1 MAKVKARRSAVALVG
16 AVVAL
21 VATLAP
27 LATAPAGAQPG
38 SGKTASDKTA
48 SDKSKVDSQIDSA
61 KQQVDTA
68 SAEEERLLGLI
79 QDSTARKAALDAKV
93 AGFDTQIA
101 GVQRELDAAQSRLNA
116 LEAQQRAVQA
126 RLDDARHNLDLAK
139 QELGRQAIAAYTGQ
153 SEAASYATM
162 LLGSASIGDL
172 ASKRSYMRAVV
183 GSQSE
188 TIATTEHLRD
198 QVGDLGKQVA
208 ASRSQAEGARDVVS
222 GQKATLQTSRDA
234 QAAVRTEVQGEID
247 QTDRLRSEVLARKDE
262 FQSQLESLE
271 QESASIADS
280 LRQRQAAQAAAEA
293 AARTTTTVATAGAPG
308 SPAVAPGAGGGAV
321 TTLPRAAAPTR
332 APGRLLVPVP
342 GAPITSPYGWRIHPI
357 YGTSILHTG
366 IDYGADEG
374 TPIRAAA
381 DGVVVSAGWYGG
393 YGNAT
398 IIDHG
403 GGIAT
408 LYGHQSYMAVSAGQ
422 KVTQGQ
428 TIGRVGCTGNCT
440 GPHVHFEVRV
450 NGDPVD
456 PAGYI

>member
-1 MAKVKARRSAVALVG
+1 VAKVKARPGAVAL
-16 AVVAL
+16 VVAL
-21 VATLAP
+21 VAVVATFAP
-27 LATAPAGAQPG
+27 LATGAAGAQAGPN
-38 SGKTASDKTA
+38 KTAP
-48 SDKSKVDSQIDSA
+48 DKSKLDNQIDA
-61 KQQVDTA
+61 TKAQVDTA
-68 SAEEERLLGLI
+68 SAEEERLLGQI
-79 QDSTARKAALDAKV
+79 QDSTARKGALDAKV
-93 AGFDTQIA
+93 AEFDGQIA
-101 GVQRELDAAQSRLNA
+101 GVQRQLDAAQSKLVA
-116 LEAQQRAVQA
+116 LEAQQRAVEG
-126 RLDDARHNLDLAK
+126 RLDDARHNLSAAK
-139 QELGRQAIAAYTGQ
+139 EELGRQAIAAYTGQ

-162 LLGSASIGDL
+162 LLGSASIADL
-172 ASKRSYMRAVV
+172 ASKRSYLRAVV

-198 QVGDLGKQVA
+198 QVSDLGKQVA
-208 ASRSQAEGARDVVS
+208 VSRTHAEGARDQVS
-222 GQKATLQTSRDA
+222 SQKATLQTSRDA
-234 QAAVRTEVQGEID
+234 QAAVRAQVQGEID
-247 QTDRLRSEVLARKDE
+247 QTDRLRAEVLARKDE
-262 FQSQLESLE
+262 FQSQLETLE
-271 QESASIADS
+271 QESAAIADT
-280 LRQRQAAQAAAEA
+280 LRQRQAAEAAAAA
-293 AARTTTTVATAGAPG
+293 AARTTTTVAG
-308 SPAVAPGAGGGAV
+308 VAPSGGGAGPSGGGAGPAGGAA
-321 TTLPRAAAPTR
+321 TTLPRAAAPAK
-332 APGRLLVPVP
+332 APGRLLIPVP
-342 GAPITSPYGWRIHPI
+342 GAPITSPYGYRIHPI

-408 LYGHQSYMAVSAGQ
+408 LYGHQSSMAVSAGQ